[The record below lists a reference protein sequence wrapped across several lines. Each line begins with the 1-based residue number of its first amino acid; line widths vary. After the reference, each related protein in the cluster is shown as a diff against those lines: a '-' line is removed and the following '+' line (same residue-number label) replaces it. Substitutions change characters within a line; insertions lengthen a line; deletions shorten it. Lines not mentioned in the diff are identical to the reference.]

1 MQRIVDTTVE
11 HYKTDFDYDVTLLE
25 GLEGCKDIGKEDYHY
40 LWITRQNGTHLAP
53 EITLFHRDSY
63 AQLVYKENEKRGNFF
78 LVDVIDPVRL
88 TGNIVAIKGIHGNF
102 KEEDYP
108 VYSCDVVFSS
118 GHKES
123 YTVEHFDGHKQR
135 LMDRHGTIEKL
146 TYRVNPED
154 QYNLDLHLRGMRQ
167 QRDRQKD
174 CSLDTF
180 FNALKTDYERYDRY
194 SRAGDR

>member
-1 MQRIVDTTVE
+1 MYKLSNVNLIDTMQRIVDTTVE

-123 YTVEHFDGHKQR
+123 YTVCLLYTSPSPRDGA
-135 LMDRHGTIEKL
+135 T
-146 TYRVNPED
+146 
-154 QYNLDLHLRGMRQ
+154 
-167 QRDRQKD
+167 
-174 CSLDTF
+174 
-180 FNALKTDYERYDRY
+180 
-194 SRAGDR
+194 SRMPSSA